1 MSGISRIQKGR
12 EDFRR
17 PQETREVGKEI
28 WLKDGEQMFL
38 TSIATG
44 EENDTFLDEIYLYTF
59 RVGNRFT
66 NVLKDERV
74 DTSGVPETD
83 ASGNP
88 VRPSHKFAFWAYV
101 HNIIHVE
108 KRNDDWEEIEGPA
121 GKKMFKET
129 VNDFRIIPLTFGRG
143 DYIWNQ
149 LVDIYS
155 DWGSLNKGVMRIKRT
170 GSGMLDTSYTLAAT
184 PKDDEIPE
192 EKRAE
197 ITELPQIKDYYFER
211 YGNFNAPESESPV
224 SSEDDDELF

>member
-12 EDFRR
+12 EDFKR

-101 HNIIHVE
+101 YDIIHVD

-121 GKKMFKET
+121 GRKMFKES

-170 GSGMLDTSYTLAAT
+170 GSGMLDTSYNLAAT
-184 PKDDEIPE
+184 PKNDEIPE
-192 EKRAE
+192 ERGAE
-197 ITELPQIKDYYFER
+197 ISDLPQIKEYYFER
-211 YGNFNAPESESPV
+211 YGNFNAPESDTPS